1 MFIHCLQYYCVRYL
15 DRQCISGYNA
25 VKKEGNQ
32 MSITSDLLRGNTD
45 TVLLAL
51 LESGDSYGY
60 EINKSIKEYSGGEF
74 TLKEATLYCAFK
86 RLEESGDIESYW
98 GSEAGGARRHYYRI
112 TDRGK
117 NTLERSRNDW
127 SNARRILDRLI
138 FGKDEQI

>member
-1 MFIHCLQYYCVRYL
+1 MLSKRRGIKL
-15 DRQCISGYNA
+15 
-25 VKKEGNQ
+25 
-32 MSITSDLLRGNTD
+32 SITSDLLRGNTD

-51 LESGDSYGY
+51 LESKDSYGY